1 MAAPLRNTNAAK
13 PADQRASGN
22 LNIRTKP
29 VDMDRWKAAAQASG
43 MSLSAWVT
51 IQLNRAAQ

>member
-1 MAAPLRNTNAAK
+1 MSAPLRNTNAAK
-13 PADQRASGN
+13 PAEKRASGN
-22 LNIRTKP
+22 LNIRTRP
-29 VDMDRWKAAAQASG
+29 GDMNRWKAAAQEAG